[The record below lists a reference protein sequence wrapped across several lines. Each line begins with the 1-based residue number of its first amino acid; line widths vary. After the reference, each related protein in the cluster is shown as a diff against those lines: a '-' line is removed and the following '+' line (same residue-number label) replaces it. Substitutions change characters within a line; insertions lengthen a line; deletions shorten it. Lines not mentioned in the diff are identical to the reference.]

1 MSFNAVKTGTVL
13 ANGDTNIKQIE
24 LKLNP
29 HSLVLVLSFVAGV
42 LLLIHVWLTIHHYV
56 VNDIP
61 WVIRQL
67 FDVDEENNIPT
78 WFSSANLML
87 TAALTLVL
95 AIDKWQHNDRWRMHW
110 MLLGWGFLLLSLDEM
125 AGLHESLNSVTEASW
140 AIYALPL
147 VLVLAIVFFRFLYFL
162 SARTASLFILSG
174 LVFLG
179 GAVGVELY
187 TEPYLYNDEL
197 NTLAYNLW
205 TPVEEGMEMFGVI
218 LFQYALLDY
227 MTRDDSVLCRISIK
241 P

>member
-1 MSFNAVKTGTVL
+1 VENR
-13 ANGDTNIKQIE
+13 NIKQIE
-24 LKLNP
+24 LRLTP
-29 HSLVLVLSFVAGV
+29 LSLA
-42 LLLIHVWLTIHHYV
+42 LLLSLMAGLLLLTHIWLTIHHYQ

-87 TAALTLVL
+87 AGALTLML
-95 AIDKWQHNDRWRMHW
+95 ATGKWQQRDRWRTHW
-110 MLLGWGFLLLSLDEM
+110 MALGWGFLLLSLDEM
-125 AGLHESLNSVTEASW
+125 AGLHESLNVVTEASW
-140 AIYALPL
+140 AVYALP
-147 VLVLAIVFFRFLYFL
+147 VILVLAIVFCRFLYFL
-162 SARTASLFILSG
+162 PVRTASLFVLSG
-174 LVFLG
+174 LIFLG

-187 TEPYLYNDEL
+187 TEPFLYNDEL

-227 MTRDDSVLCRISIK
+227 MTRENGLLCKISVGK
-241 P
+241 